1 MVIIKKQNTLK
12 NKIMKKIITLLA
24 IVGLFSLQSCTV
36 TDSGSIVSDIPTS
49 EIFEVSTSFTSTN
62 GYSKLIPLNPRIYS
76 SDVVLVYRLSGTTS
90 QGGDIWKLLPET
102 HYFTDGTLD
111 FGYDFDYTTTD
122 ISVFMVGNNLQTVST
137 NYRLNQV
144 LRIVITPAGF
154 SKAID
159 KNNIDAV
166 MSALKVDKSQIQK
179 IQM

>member
-1 MVIIKKQNTLK
+1 
-12 NKIMKKIITLLA
+12 MKKIITLLA

-49 EIFEVSTSFTSTN
+49 EVFDVYPPSFTLSNNFSTSIT
-62 GYSKLIPLNPRIYS
+62 LNPRIYS
-76 SDVVLVYRLSGTTS
+76 SDTVLVYRLAST
-90 QGGDIWKLLPET
+90 QGPAVWKLLPET
-102 HYFTDGTLD
+102 HYFNDGTLD
-111 FGYDFDYTTTD
+111 FGYDYDYTTTD
-122 ISVFMVGNNLQTVST
+122 ISVFMVGNNLNTVPT
-137 NYRLNQV
+137 EFRLNQV

-154 SKAID
+154 SKTID